1 MARLVVLSLALS
13 AFAFAQDKK
22 KEEPEP
28 KKDAPPKADVR
39 GKVESAFGVKERGV
53 VGKLLIKGVK
63 ESDTTC
69 DQAWVKVTTAT
80 KLYRFSGGKKAA
92 AVFSDIKKGDRAQA
106 VFTGPVVEGTTLQAT
121 ASEVMVIEPEKKEE
135 K

>member
-1 MARLVVLSLALS
+1 MARLVVLSLALA
-13 AFAFAQDKK
+13 AFAFAQDRK
-22 KEEPEP
+22 KEEPGP

-53 VGKLLIKGVK
+53 VGRLLIKGVK
-63 ESDTTC
+63 EADTAY

-80 KLYRFSGGKKAA
+80 KLYRFSGGKRAA
-92 AVFSDIKKGDRAQA
+92 AAFSDVKTGDRAQA
-106 VFTGPVVEGTTLQAT
+106 VFTGPVVEGAQPQAT